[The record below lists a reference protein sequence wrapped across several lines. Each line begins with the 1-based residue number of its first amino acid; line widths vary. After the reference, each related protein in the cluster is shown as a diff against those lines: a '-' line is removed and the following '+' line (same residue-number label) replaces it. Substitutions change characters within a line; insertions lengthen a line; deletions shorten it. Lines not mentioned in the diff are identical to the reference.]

1 MFFRLRKRSEK
12 KTKKEPKNSDEHIA
26 KYVRNAGKIRLY
38 EKISIKRRNII
49 ERPAARPLPR
59 KRDECGGQRSVHHGY
74 SFLYVFP
81 GRFREIR

>member
-1 MFFRLRKRSEK
+1 MEETENGVS
-12 KTKKEPKNSDEHIA
+12 KNR
-26 KYVRNAGKIRLY
+26 RNVGKIRLY

-59 KRDECGGQRSVHHGY
+59 KRDEWGGQRSVHHGY